1 MSQVPFDR
9 VKVCSSCARR
19 AEDRAVGAFGE
30 KICGLV
36 KRELERDGLAGEI
49 AVSARPCFRE
59 CPANG
64 VAVALF
70 ADSGFQPEWHVVR
83 TPADLDFLYARLIGE
98 A

>member
-1 MSQVPFDR
+1 VQQLR
-9 VKVCSSCARR
+9 AARR
-19 AEDRAVGAFGE
+19 RSGGRRLRREN
-30 KICGLV
+30 